1 VRGREFLNVLIIDA
15 GAAIDR
21 QRANYSTDR
30 LGIESHGLEGFP
42 DLLRIDGPS
51 RDFCKTPREFVY
63 GRCRAADNAL
73 QLWRFH
79 VRPVTGSSPVRAVR

>member
-30 LGIESHGLEGFP
+30 RGIESHGLEGFP
-42 DLLRIDGPS
+42 DLLRIEG
-51 RDFCKTPREFVY
+51 
-63 GRCRAADNAL
+63 
-73 QLWRFH
+73 
-79 VRPVTGSSPVRAVR
+79 RPVTSAKRRESSSTDAVVPPGMRYNCSDFTSGR